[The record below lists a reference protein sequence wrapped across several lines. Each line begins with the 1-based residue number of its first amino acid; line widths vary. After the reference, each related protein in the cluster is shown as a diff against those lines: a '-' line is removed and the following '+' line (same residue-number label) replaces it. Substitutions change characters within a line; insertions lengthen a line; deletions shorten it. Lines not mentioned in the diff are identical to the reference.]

1 MNDVRAAISLMRD
14 AMVPDQKAYGRLIQL
29 HVDGYQEMRLTGEQ
43 LRNKIRRMN
52 GGGLPFEEP
61 VGFDVMP

>member
-52 GGGLPFEEP
+52 GGGVTL
-61 VGFDVMP
+61 